1 MNLKSYLHDRAPN
14 FDESEIAPIHLADL
28 NGRHYYAFAED
39 ITPPSGGKAVS
50 DEELDDVLSNSQLIR
65 QIKEEAGRRITKIA
79 PVWKQQN
86 ALADLYL
93 LGGRSDLTDDE
104 QATLTKAQALLAEIS
119 RLRSRSDA
127 IEASFLEGMAID
139 YITDKT
145 WEDEDA

>member
-1 MNLKSYLHDRAPN
+1 MNLKSYLHDRAPH
-14 FDESEIAPIHLADL
+14 FDESEIAPIHLVDL
-28 NGRHYYAFAED
+28 NGRHYYAFAAD
-39 ITPPSGGKAVS
+39 VTPPSGGKAVS
-50 DEELDDVLSNSQLIR
+50 EDELADVLSNSQLIR
-65 QIKEEAGRRITKIA
+65 QIKEEAGRRITTIA

-104 QATLTKAQALLAEIS
+104 QAALAKAQTLLTEIS

-127 IEASFLEGMAID
+127 IEASFLDGVAVD
-139 YITDKT
+139 YITDIA